1 MKPGRPVGET
11 RPARSVRVWD
21 PLVRIFHWALV
32 LAFFGAWILGDGGTL
47 HQALGY
53 SVLGLVVFRL
63 VWGVV
68 GSRHAR
74 FANFVP
80 TPRRLL
86 AYARDLVARREAR
99 HLGHNPAGAVMIIAM
114 LLVLVATGVTGWLQT
129 TDAFWGSEVLDTLHK
144 TLANGMLGLVGL
156 HVAGVVYSSLRHRE
170 NLVRAMFTG
179 RKRVDPRIDPINRCV
194 PRERQAPRRVPE
206 LATADEPPR

>member
-1 MKPGRPVGET
+1 MTQERPVGEA
-11 RPARSVRVWD
+11 RPARRVRVWD
-21 PLVRIFHWALV
+21 PLVRIFHWSLV

-47 HQALGY
+47 HQVLGY
-53 SVLGLVVFRL
+53 SVLGLVAFRL

-74 FANFVP
+74 FAGFVP

-99 HLGHNPAGAVMIIAM
+99 HLGHNPAGAAMIVAM
-114 LLVLVATGVTGWLQT
+114 LLALVATGVTGWLQT

-179 RKRVDPRIDPINRCV
+179 RKRIDPETAPICSRANRG
-194 PRERQAPRRVPE
+194 RQASHQVPGSGSSG
-206 LATADEPPR
+206 